1 MKNSIIITLLALI
14 LISFSAIA
22 QDTVTAQAAQAMQAP
37 PQVAAQA
44 ATIQADTIPVIQNPF
59 QDGIEVTDFLELEDG
74 IYTLLLLLLSYVSF
88 AIPAVQRI
96 PEKLVRTVVI
106 GGLLIIAFVI
116 YRTSQGTMNVSELIE
131 LIINYLVTT
140 NAYAKILKPVGLKT
154 PQGATP
160 KKAAA

>member
-59 QDGIEVTDFLELEDG
+59 QDGIEVTDLLELEDG

-88 AIPAVQRI
+88 AIPAV
-96 PEKLVRTVVI
+96 
-106 GGLLIIAFVI
+106 
-116 YRTSQGTMNVSELIE
+116 
-131 LIINYLVTT
+131 
-140 NAYAKILKPVGLKT
+140 
-154 PQGATP
+154 
-160 KKAAA
+160 